1 MKEFAEREKER
12 TEDRKKR
19 REGPEEEG
27 GGVGRARGGP
37 RGRGRRES
45 PRVFGPCLPSSFVPE
60 LRLFSWPSFSRF
72 VHPWAQGRARAR
84 ERERVRV
91 RESDC
96 RREGNGEESAGR
108 RTKSD
113 GGGRGE
119 GGLVETR

>member
-1 MKEFAEREKER
+1 M
-12 TEDRKKR
+12 
-19 REGPEEEG
+19 
-27 GGVGRARGGP
+27 GRARGGP

>member
-12 TEDRKKR
+12 TEDRKNVERAR
-19 REGPEEEG
+19 RKKEAGWVALEVGRGEEEG
-27 GGVGRARGGP
+27 
-37 RGRGRRES
+37 RES

-91 RESDC
+91 RERVTAGERGTERS
-96 RREGNGEESAGR
+96 RRVGGR
-108 RTKSD
+108 RATEEEEEK
-113 GGGRGE
+113 E
-119 GGLVETR
+119 G